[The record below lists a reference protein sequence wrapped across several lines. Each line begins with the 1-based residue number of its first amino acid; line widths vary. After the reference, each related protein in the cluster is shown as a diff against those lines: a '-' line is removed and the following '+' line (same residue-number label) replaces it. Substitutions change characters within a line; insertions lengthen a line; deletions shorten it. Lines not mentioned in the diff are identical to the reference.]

1 MERNA
6 GIQRPGRRGRKPS
19 RLVVARRRR
28 AARKAEAYIAS
39 YVFPTHISARVRRRT
54 PQLDEAGWQL
64 VEQGL
69 REWFICC
76 AWRGRTLL
84 GMPSRLVD
92 EAWHEFIL
100 DSLAYTRF
108 CEAAFDGYLHHT
120 PDEAMST
127 PMGDALGDTV
137 RAWDRSDAGSS
148 EESVLWD
155 LDERLGASEPL
166 SISGLQLQRRP
177 LAVSLSPGGRVG
189 LRGNRRG
196 RARWRRRSP
205 RRWPSRQRLQCFGL
219 QRRLLRRKLW
229 GRRLRGRWMWRW
241 QLAAPG
247 WRTASRRR
255 RSGRGGSSACR
266 AT

>member
-19 RLVVARRRR
+19 RLVIARRRR
-28 AARKAEAYIAS
+28 TARKAEAYIAS
-39 YVFPTHISARVRRRT
+39 YVFPTHISARVCRRT
-54 PQLDEAGWQL
+54 PQLDEASWPL

-100 DSLAYTRF
+100 DSLSYTRF
-108 CEAAFDGYLHHT
+108 CEVAFGGYLHHT

-137 RAWDRSDAGSS
+137 RTWDRSDLGSS

-155 LDERLGASEPL
+155 LDERLGADKPL
-166 SISGLQLQRRP
+166 GVSGLQLSASRSRSPYP
-177 LAVSLSPGGRVG
+177 LAAGWACAAGAGGLDG
-189 LRGNRRG
+189 GDG
-196 RARWRRRSP
+196 HHGGGHHGGGCS
-205 RRWPSRQRLQCFGL
+205 
-219 QRRLLRRKLW
+219 
-229 GRRLRGRWMWRW
+229 
-241 QLAAPG
+241 
-247 WRTASRRR
+247 ASGC
-255 RSGRGGSSACR
+255 SGGCSGGGSCGGGGCGGGGCGGGS
-266 AT
+266 